1 MKNTMIRR
9 LLTGILGTAALA
21 AGAAEPVIDLSA
33 KTEKLVAFQEPGKF
47 CGWPAN
53 EGIWSWGDEILVG
66 FELRDYLKSSKTHS
80 ADYSKPGRCV
90 LARSLDGGRSWKL
103 ETPETFN
110 RPEYIGD
117 ASRNDRQERP
127 PRKLAEPLDFRAPG
141 FAMKLR
147 GTMFYTSAD
156 RGRNW
161 DGPFRL
167 EIAGVDP
174 VSYTH
179 LTLPTTERV

>member
-9 LLTGILGTAALA
+9 LLAGILGTAALA

-80 ADYSKPGRCV
+80 ADYSKPGR
-90 LARSLDGGRSWKL
+90 
-103 ETPETFN
+103 
-110 RPEYIGD
+110 
-117 ASRNDRQERP
+117 
-127 PRKLAEPLDFRAPG
+127 
-141 FAMKLR
+141 
-147 GTMFYTSAD
+147 
-156 RGRNW
+156 
-161 DGPFRL
+161 
-167 EIAGVDP
+167 
-174 VSYTH
+174 
-179 LTLPTTERV
+179 

>member
-9 LLTGILGTAALA
+9 LLAGILGTAALA

-103 ETPETFN
+103 ERRRRSTALNTSATLPETTGRSALRASSPN
-110 RPEYIGD
+110 RWI
-117 ASRNDRQERP
+117 S
-127 PRKLAEPLDFRAPG
+127 
-141 FAMKLR
+141 
-147 GTMFYTSAD
+147 
-156 RGRNW
+156 GR
-161 DGPFRL
+161 
-167 EIAGVDP
+167 P
-174 VSYTH
+174 VS
-179 LTLPTTERV
+179 R